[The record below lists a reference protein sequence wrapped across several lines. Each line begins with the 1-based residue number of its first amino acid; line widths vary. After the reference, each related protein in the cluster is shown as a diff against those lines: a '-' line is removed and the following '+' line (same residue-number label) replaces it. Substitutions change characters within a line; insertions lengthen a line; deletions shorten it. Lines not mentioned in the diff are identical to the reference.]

1 MCFAHFLDHTV
12 HKIPDIIGKLP
23 TTNELRLEIIPH
35 PNSITDCSDVRPDVV
50 LADARLAE
58 APYHRTAF
66 INAEAKTKNA
76 LREIRPH
83 RLVNLRQSDRLES
96 SRV

>member
-23 TTNELRLEIIPH
+23 TTNGLRLEIIPH
-35 PNSITDCSDVRPDVV
+35 PNSITDCSDVRLDVV
-50 LADARLAE
+50 LAE